1 MNFPHLNHPNPIKN
15 VMKFDLDAHTK
26 LKINANDQSLEF
38 KIQDNYIFP
47 LKVLLCI
54 FKKHLAAHTQK

>member
-1 MNFPHLNHPNPIKN
+1 
-15 VMKFDLDAHTK
+15 MKFDLDAHTK